1 MTCCVRSVV
10 IDTLPMHL
18 LPPFIPQFLSHP
30 SFRMAMQPFSENRTD
45 RRKKKQQNKSFSELR
60 SSNFTNFLIRFPF
73 RHTAHCV
80 CFPSRTAEY
89 WITTKEHTIK
99 LFCFLSVFGQF
110 VAFRLSVDYFKF
122 FVLLSLSLFFVL
134 FVFFIG

>member
-1 MTCCVRSVV
+1 
-10 IDTLPMHL
+10 MHL
-18 LPPFIPQFLSHP
+18 LLPFIPQFLSHP
-30 SFRMAMQPFSENRTD
+30 SFRMAVQPFSENRTD
-45 RRKKKQQNKSFSELR
+45 RREKNRQNKSFSEFR

-99 LFCFLSVFGQF
+99 LFCFPSVFGQF
-110 VAFRLSVDYFKF
+110 VAFRLSVDDFKF
-122 FVLLSLSLFFVL
+122 FVLLSLSVFCAVRFFHWVNGSHPL
-134 FVFFIG
+134 LIDSI